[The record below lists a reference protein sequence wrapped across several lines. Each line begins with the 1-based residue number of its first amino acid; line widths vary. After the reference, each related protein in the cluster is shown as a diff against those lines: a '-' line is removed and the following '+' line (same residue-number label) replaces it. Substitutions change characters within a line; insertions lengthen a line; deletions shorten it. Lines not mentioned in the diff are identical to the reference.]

1 MLEIP
6 RNILD
11 KYKGTKYSG
20 SDGKVFKI
28 RTSASVNGH
37 LKELAKLA
45 GIDKTLTYHQSR
57 HSFGTEICLSQG
69 VPIETLS
76 KMMGHVSIKTTQ
88 IYAEVTRTKI
98 NEDMTKLAKRIKGK
112 YKLSK

>member
-1 MLEIP
+1 MS
-6 RNILD
+6 
-11 KYKGTKYSG
+11 SG
-20 SDGKVFKI
+20 K
-28 RTSASVNGH
+28 RTAVCSVNGH

-57 HSFGTEICLSQG
+57 HSFGTEICLLQG
-69 VPIETLS
+69 IAFEILS

-98 NEDMTKLAKRIKGK
+98 NEDMTKLAKQQKWK
-112 YKLSK
+112 YILLKDNSTENITKSQRDKLM

>member
-1 MLEIP
+1 M
-6 RNILD
+6 
-11 KYKGTKYSG
+11 GTKFSG
-20 SDGKVFKI
+20 DDGKVFKM
-28 RTSASVNGH
+28 RSSASVNGH

-45 GIDKTLTYHQSR
+45 GIDRQLNYHQSR

-76 KMMGHVSIKTTQ
+76 KMMGHKSIKTTQ

-98 NEDMTKLAKRIKGK
+98 NEDMTSLAERIEGK
-112 YKLSK
+112 YELVE